1 MEYILLL
8 VGFILL
14 IKGADFF
21 VEGASSIAATLRVP
35 SLIIGL
41 TIVAFGTSAPELA
54 VSVTSALSNSNAIA
68 VGNVIGSNIFNI
80 LMVVGISALIC
91 PLKVEKSILL
101 KEFPF
106 TLMGTAVLLILGY
119 DTLLN
124 GTNSDLLSKSDGWIL
139 LIFFGIFLYYL
150 VESALESRK
159 NTKNEEDE
167 IEKMPMSKSIIMSIG
182 GIIGIV
188 LGGDVVVDNATI
200 IALSL
205 GMTEGL
211 VGLTIVA
218 IGTSLPEL
226 VTSVVAAKKGES
238 DIALG
243 NVMGSNIFNMFLIL
257 GVSTIINPIPITA
270 EVFTDIMFMGLTMLV
285 AFIFAITKRTIGRAE
300 GGIFV
305 VSYIAYMSYIIMR

>member
-54 VSVTSALSNSNAIA
+54 VSVTSALSGANAIA

-80 LMVVGISALIC
+80 LMVVGISAIIF

-106 TLMGTAVLLILGY
+106 TLMGTAVLLILSY
-119 DTLLN
+119 DTKLN
-124 GTNSDLLSKSDGWIL
+124 GTNIDVISKSDGWIL

-150 VESALESRK
+150 VESALTARK
-159 NTKNEEDE
+159 NSQPEDE
-167 IEKMPMSKSIIMSIG
+167 IETMSMAKSVIMSIG

-188 LGGDVVVDNATI
+188 LGGDVVVENATI
-200 IALSL
+200 IALKL

-257 GVSTIINPIPITA
+257 GVSTVINPIPVTH
-270 EVFTDIMFMGLTMLV
+270 EVFIDIIFMGITVLV
-285 AFIFAITKRTIGRAE
+285 AFIFAATKRTIGKVE
-300 GGIFV
+300 GSIFV
-305 VSYIAYMSYIIMR
+305 ISYIAYMAYIIMR